1 MQQAGKTNETGS
13 CCLDTNI
20 KRGRAFP
27 GIPPRI
33 IQWHGPVRL
42 ALRTS
47 ATNEKRAAGWG
58 WGRRGESVQGQ
69 CGRVRGT
76 ALWMSGGGWGKR
88 SWINESSVRRS
99 CGSSC
104 AKRKL
109 DSQNDQLDL
118 CIIAGRFFFHTRTQ
132 THTHTHRRFSTDKME
147 LDSALC
153 PPWPDLRLRVGLH
166 SRCTSHAAA
175 WTRGQ
180 GQINFFLS
188 QTSPLLSL
196 TVSRTAAIQH
206 TVDNPLAFVS
216 PAV

>member
-47 ATNEKRAAGWG
+47 ATNEKRAVGWG

-99 CGSSC
+99 WVSSC

-132 THTHTHRRFSTDKME
+132 THTHTQTFQHWQDGVRQRAVPSVARSTTP
-147 LDSALC
+147 C
-153 PPWPDLRLRVGLH
+153 RPP
-166 SRCTSHAAA
+166 
-175 WTRGQ
+175 
-180 GQINFFLS
+180 
-188 QTSPLLSL
+188 LSL
-196 TVSRTAAIQH
+196 HITHCRLNTGSRT
-206 TVDNPLAFVS
+206 D
-216 PAV
+216 